1 MIDTVLFDLDG
12 TLLPMDQEAFLKAYL
27 GLMAEKMAKYG
38 YEPKRLVKSVWAG
51 TEAMVRNDG
60 LRTNEEVFWSSF
72 CQIHGDRA
80 MEDLPLFDEFYAVD
94 FPKVQ
99 ISCGYNPAAK
109 EAVQSLKEKGYRL
122 VLATNPLFPPAATQ
136 QRIRWAGLQTED
148 FILVTTYDNSRHCK
162 PNPDYYRDVLC
173 AVGAKP
179 ENCMMVGNDVDE
191 DMIAAGLGMEV
202 YLVTDC
208 LINRQGKDLNRY
220 RKGSLEEFAAFVQ
233 EQM

>member
-27 GLMAEKMAKYG
+27 GLMADKMAHYG

-60 LRTNEEVFWSSF
+60 QMTNERVFWKCF

-80 MEDLPLFDEFYAVD
+80 IDDLPIFDEFYAVD
-94 FPKVQ
+94 FPKVRTC
-99 ISCGYNPAAK
+99 CGCDPAAK
-109 EAVQSLKEKGYRL
+109 DVVQTLKEKGYRL

-136 QRIRWAGLQTED
+136 QRIRWAGLKVED
-148 FILVTTYDNSRHCK
+148 FSLVTTYDNSRHCK
-162 PNPDYYRDVLC
+162 PNPEYYRDVLA

-191 DMIAAGLGMEV
+191 DMIAARLGMEV

-208 LINRQGKDLNRY
+208 LINRQGKDLSRY
-220 RKGSLEEFAAFVQ
+220 RQGSLAAFAAFVKK
-233 EQM
+233 EM